1 MVKINLKEIIVK
13 EIMIDQFPIISSD
26 MHMKD
31 VSKKII
37 NSPYTGLPVID
48 SGVLVGFISEKEC
61 LDFLFNISN
70 LDISSAYAKDY
81 MTKNVKSI
89 HSQTSLEKAIV
100 LFSKNPYH
108 VYPIEEQGLIV
119 GLLFRKDIIKYL
131 YPLDSAWWK

>member
-1 MVKINLKEIIVK
+1 MVKIDLKKVIVK
-13 EIMIDQFPIISSD
+13 DIMVDEFPVISSD

-31 VSKKII
+31 VCKHII
-37 NSPYTGLPVID
+37 NSIYTGLPVID
-48 SGVLVGFISEKEC
+48 SGILVGFVSEKEC
-61 LDFLFNISN
+61 LEFLFNLSN

-81 MTKNVKSI
+81 MMRNVKSI
-89 HSQTSLEKAIV
+89 HSQTSLGKAIV

-131 YPLDSAWWK
+131 HPLDSAWWK